1 MSFDAA
7 DVNMQGEK
15 AMLRDLLFEKAGLP
29 WIERLIIYDT
39 DNLVSRTDGNNG
51 LYWDE
56 YSVFEVSSY
65 EELRFIYER
74 DCRQT
79 KERTIFIIPSFD
91 FQIPYDIYKQFSIV
105 TLGLDT
111 VFQRLDTSTLRAFRN
126 IDFDYLSVAAKL
138 LNGRCLTAKQTKAFL
153 TVGMFNQDIVDAY
166 SAAATQEIIMRLAS
180 CKTYHDWMPVVDL
193 LSKLMLLR
201 DKGFMI
207 EGIQETYSSV
217 NSTFRNWTSERYPSL
232 ATLADIRQPVML
244 HHVLDFVRRNSQKP
258 AIIVIDGMS
267 FVDWQLIQESF
278 ADAPWR
284 LNVNAVFSFIPT
296 ITSIAR
302 QSLFS
307 GAIPVQN
314 AKTFSLVDEEKQ
326 WRHYWMENGLRDDE
340 IYFVKTET
348 PEIPDKIKAA
358 GVVVNFIDD
367 LMHRQLQGTQGMAVD
382 IETWL
387 KSGTLRSMIENLL
400 SAGFDVYITADH
412 GHAEAVGMGR
422 FTKPGLLTED
432 VSRRSVIYKDFAS
445 AEELDKFK
453 VSEYAGTYMPK
464 NYRYFIFANE
474 ECIGD
479 RGKKYITHGSDSIE
493 ELLVPFVRIG
503 VV

>member
-1 MSFDAA
+1 LPYAA
-7 DVNMQGEK
+7 VDVNMQGEK

-29 WIERLIIYDT
+29 WVERLIIYDT
-39 DNLVSRTDGNNG
+39 DNLVSRTAGTNG

-56 YSVFEVSSY
+56 YRVFEVKYS

-79 KERTIFIIPSFD
+79 KESTIFIVPSLD
-91 FQIPYDIYKQFSIV
+91 IKIPYDIYKQFTIV

-111 VFQRLDTSTLRAFRN
+111 VFPRLDTSTLRASRN
-126 IDFDYLSVAAKL
+126 IDFDYLSVATKYL
-138 LNGRCLTAKQTKAFL
+138 SGRRLTAKQTKAFL
-153 TVGMFNQDIVDAY
+153 TVDMFNQDIVNDY
-166 SAAATQEIIMRLAS
+166 SAAATRELIMRLAT
-180 CKTYHDWMPVVDL
+180 CKTYRDWTPIIEL
-193 LSKLMLLR
+193 LSKLMILS
-201 DKGFMI
+201 DKGFVI
-207 EGIQETYSSV
+207 KDIQETYSSV
-217 NSTFRNWTSERYPSL
+217 DSTFRNWTSDRYPSL
-232 ATLADIRQPVML
+232 ATMADISQPVML
-244 HHVLDFVRRNSQKP
+244 HHVLDFVRRNGQKP

-267 FVDWQLIQESF
+267 FVDWRLIQESF

-314 AKTFSLVDEEKQ
+314 AKTFSLADEEKQ
-326 WRHYWMENGLRDDE
+326 WRHYWTENGLRDDE
-340 IYFVKTET
+340 IYFEKTET

-358 GVVVNFIDD
+358 GIVVNFIDD
-367 LMHRQLQGTQGMAVD
+367 LIHRQLQGTSGMVVD
-382 IETWL
+382 IKTWL
-387 KSGTLRSMIENLL
+387 KNGILRSMIENLL
-400 SAGFDVYITADH
+400 SAGFDVFITADH

-432 VSRRSVIYKDFAS
+432 VSRRAVIYKDFAG

-453 VSEYAGTYMPK
+453 VCEYAGTYMPK
-464 NYRYFIFANE
+464 NYRYFLFANGA
-474 ECIGD
+474 CIGD
-479 RGKKYITHGSDSIE
+479 HGKKYITHGSDSIE

-503 VV
+503 ER